1 MPKIVAYARVSTDK
15 QDAENQRFEIERY
28 LARTGQAYDEF
39 IEETVSGKKDV
50 SDRKLGQLLSELGR
64 GDTIIVSETSRI
76 SRRLSEIFNTI
87 QRCIDLGITVIAVK
101 QNYVFADDIN
111 SKVIAFAFG
120 LAAEIERDLI
130 SQRTKEALARKKSE
144 GVILGR
150 PVGSFQHKHYKLH
163 GHDEAIME
171 MLSYQASVASMAR
184 RFNVNRKTM
193 QTYIDDNDLRQKV
206 LNQTPVSNIWTKK
219 A

>member
-1 MPKIVAYARVSTDK
+1 MSKIIAYARVSTDK
-15 QDAENQRFEIERY
+15 QDAENQRFEIEKY
-28 LARTGQAYDEF
+28 LARTGQQYDQF
-39 IEETVSGKKDV
+39 IEETVSGKRDV
-50 SDRKLGQLLSELGR
+50 SERKLGELMKQLEK

-87 QRCIDLGITVIAVK
+87 QHCIDLGITVIAVK

-144 GVILGR
+144 GVVLGR

-163 GHDEAIME
+163 GQDEAIME
-171 MLSYQASVASMAR
+171 MLSYKASVAAMAR
-184 RFNVNRKTM
+184 RFKVNRKTM
-193 QTYIDDNDLRQKV
+193 QTYIEDNDLRQKV
-206 LNQTPVSNIWTKK
+206 LNQTPVSNIWTETK
-219 A
+219 